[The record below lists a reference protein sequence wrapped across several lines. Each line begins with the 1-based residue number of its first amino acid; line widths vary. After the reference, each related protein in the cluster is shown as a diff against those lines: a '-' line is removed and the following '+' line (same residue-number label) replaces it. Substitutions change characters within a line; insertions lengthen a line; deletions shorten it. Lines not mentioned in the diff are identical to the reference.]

1 MKREPPK
8 YYKVLIVFVCTLFFV
23 FSSQVVIAWSN
34 SNPEGGRGRNVDLI
48 VGGDYVVTMN
58 DAQSVIKNGAVAI
71 KNGKIIAV
79 DKIGKIQSSYK
90 ANRMIPGEGMVL
102 MPGLVNGHSH
112 SAMVL
117 FRGLADDLAL
127 QDWLQNY
134 IFPAEAKF
142 VDDNFVRVGE
152 QLACWEMIRGGTTT
166 FVDMYFKPDVAS
178 QVVNECGLRAIIA
191 PSSIDFPSPGFQ
203 GWDDAFAAAV
213 DFVKRSKGKNPRII
227 PAIAAHAPYTV
238 SPENLKQ
245 AIEAAR
251 QYDVPLTI
259 HLAETKTEV
268 EDVQKRYNATPV
280 QHLEN
285 LGFLEPRVF
294 AAHVVWPNESE
305 IALMAKR
312 GIGVIHNPD
321 SNLKLASGFAPIPA
335 MLKAGIKVGL
345 GTDGAASNNVLD
357 MWKAIRLTALIHK
370 GTTLDPTAVPA
381 NTVLRMATVGGAEAL
396 GLADKIGAI
405 KVGLQAD
412 LIQVELNEPHLI
424 PIYNIISHLVYAAN
438 AQDVDTVIVDGK
450 VLMQKRKMLTLD
462 PERIRLEATSI
473 ADRIDAE
480 LRPNKDAQL

>member
-1 MKREPPK
+1 MKSQPPK
-8 YYKVLIVFVCTLFFV
+8 SYKLLIFFACTLFFV
-23 FSSQVVIAWSN
+23 FSSQIVIAWSN
-34 SNPEGGRGRNVDLI
+34 SNPEAQDTRNVELI
-48 VGGDYVVTMN
+48 VGGDFVVTMN
-58 DAQSVIKNGAVAI
+58 DAQPVIKNGAVAI
-71 KNGKIIAV
+71 KNGKIIAI
-79 DKIGKIQSSYK
+79 DTREQILASYK
-90 ANRMIPGEGMVL
+90 ADRTLPGEGMVL

-127 QDWLQNY
+127 QNWLQNY

-142 VDDNFVRVGE
+142 VDENFIRVGE

-166 FVDMYFKPDVAS
+166 FVDMYFKPDVATE
-178 QVVNECGLRAIIA
+178 VVNECGLRAIIA

-203 GWDDAFAAAV
+203 GWDDAFATAV
-213 DFVKRSKGKNPRII
+213 DFVKRWKGKNPRII

-238 SPENLKQ
+238 SPEHLRQ

-268 EDVQKRYNATPV
+268 EDVQQRYNATPV

-305 IALMAKR
+305 IGLMAKR
-312 GIGVIHNPD
+312 GVGVIHNPD

-335 MLKAGIKVGL
+335 MLKAGVKVGL
-345 GTDGAASNNVLD
+345 GTDGAASNNDLD
-357 MWKAIRLTALIHK
+357 MWEAIRLTAFIHK

-381 NTVLRMATVGGAEAL
+381 KTVLRMATAGGAEAL

-412 LIQVELNEPHLI
+412 LIQVQLSEPHLT
-424 PIYNIISHLVYAAN
+424 PIYNVISHMVYTAD

-450 VLMQKRKMLTLD
+450 ILMHKREMLTLN

-473 ADRIDAE
+473 AKRIDAE
-480 LRPNKDAQL
+480 LRPN

>member
-1 MKREPPK
+1 MDEAQP
-8 YYKVLIVFVCTLFFV
+8 
-23 FSSQVVIAWSN
+23 VI
-34 SNPEGGRGRNVDLI
+34 E
-48 VGGDYVVTMN
+48 
-58 DAQSVIKNGAVAI
+58 NGAVAI
-71 KNGKIIAV
+71 EDGKIVAIDTQ
-79 DKIGKIQSSYK
+79 DKIKASYRAK
-90 ANRMIPGEGMVL
+90 RTLPGEGMVL

-127 QDWLQNY
+127 EDWLQNY
-134 IFPAEAKF
+134 IFPAEGKF
-142 VDDNFVRVGE
+142 VDENFVRVGE

-166 FVDMYFKPDVAS
+166 FVDMYFEPEVAAE
-178 QVVNECGLRAIIA
+178 VVNECGLRAIIA

-203 GWDDAFAAAV
+203 GWDDAFASAIN
-213 DFVKRSKGKNPRII
+213 FLKRWKGKSDRII

-238 SPENLKQ
+238 SPEHLTQ
-245 AIEAAR
+245 AIRAAR
-251 QYDVPLTI
+251 HYDVPLTI
-259 HLAETKTEV
+259 HLAETQTEV
-268 EDVQKRYNATPV
+268 QDIQQRYNATPV

-285 LGFLEPRVF
+285 LGFLDPRVF

-312 GIGVIHNPD
+312 GVGVIHNPD

-381 NTVLRMATVGGAEAL
+381 KTVLRMATLGGAQAL

-405 KVGLQAD
+405 KTGLQAD
-412 LIQVELNEPHLI
+412 LIQVHLQEPHLL
-424 PIYNIISHLVYAAN
+424 PLYDVISHLVYAAD
-438 AQDVDTVIVDGK
+438 AKDVDTVIVNGE
-450 VLMQKRKMLTLD
+450 VLMHKREMLTVD
-462 PERIRLEATSI
+462 INKIRREVVSI
-473 ADRIDAE
+473 GEKIKAE
-480 LRPNKDAQL
+480 FRPSN